1 MVPSGPSPG
10 PSRRDPL
17 PVMAAA
23 AAGGGRGLWGRLA
36 ESRIGRW
43 WRALLQDY
51 AAAVREAAEGARRR
65 PGAAAG
71 SLAGLAGAAACAA
84 AVPSAESFEA
94 ATVEAAGT
102 LLLLSPGTRSP
113 AADRHVQRLLR
124 RREAG
129 RLRYRNFFFL
139 AVVYEAPHAA
149 DAALYPARCPHLRPR
164 WRELPGRLLDVG
176 FWGRWWVLGARLRD
190 CDVNEEEF
198 GGLPAHLRR
207 LSPHHLRS
215 HHNESQFL
223 EKFRPVTLT
232 EEEIWRAESEAV
244 PPARAEGARLGSDAG
259 DP

>member
-1 MVPSGPSPG
+1 MAAA
-10 PSRRDPL
+10 
-17 PVMAAA
+17 AAA

-51 AAAVREAAEGARRR
+51 AAAVQEAAAGARQR

-129 RLRYRNFFFL
+129 RLRYRHLVFL
-139 AVVYEAPHAA
+139 AVVYEAPYAD
-149 DAALYPARCPHLRPR
+149 DAALYPARCRYLQPR
-164 WRELPGRLLDVG
+164 WRELPSRLLDVG

-198 GGLPAHLRR
+198 GGLPPHLRR
-207 LSPHHLRS
+207 LDPRQLRS
-215 HHNESQFL
+215 HRNESLFL
-223 EKFRPVTLT
+223 EKFRPVALT
-232 EEEIWRAESEAV
+232 DEEIRRAESEAAA
-244 PPARAEGARLGSDAG
+244 PGRAGGDSGA
-259 DP
+259 P

>member
-1 MVPSGPSPG
+1 MAAA
-10 PSRRDPL
+10 
-17 PVMAAA
+17 AAA

-51 AAAVREAAEGARRR
+51 AAAAREAALGARRR

-71 SLAGLAGAAACAA
+71 SLAGLAGAAACVA

-129 RLRYRNFFFL
+129 RLRYRNLLFL

-149 DAALYPARCPHLRPR
+149 DAALYLARCRHLRPR

-198 GGLPAHLRR
+198 GGLPARLRR
-207 LSPHHLRS
+207 LDPHHLRS
-215 HHNESQFL
+215 HRNESQFL
-223 EKFRPVTLT
+223 EKFQPVILT
-232 EEEIWRAESEAV
+232 QEEIRRAESEAAA
-244 PPARAEGARLGSDAG
+244 PARAAGARIGGSAG

>member
-1 MVPSGPSPG
+1 MVPPGPSLG
-10 PSRRDPL
+10 PSRREPL

-23 AAGGGRGLWGRLA
+23 AVGGGRGLWGRLA

-51 AAAVREAAEGARRR
+51 ASAAREAALGARRR

-71 SLAGLAGAAACAA
+71 SLAGLAGAIACAA

-113 AADRHVQRLLR
+113 SADRHVQRLLR

-129 RLRYRNFFFL
+129 RLRYRNFLFL
-139 AVVYEAPHAA
+139 AVVYEDPHAD
-149 DAALYPARCPHLRPR
+149 DAALYLARCRHLRPR

-190 CDVNEEEF
+190 CDINEEEF
-198 GGLPAHLRR
+198 GGLPARLRR
-207 LSPHHLRS
+207 LDPRQLRS
-215 HHNESQFL
+215 HRNESQFL
-223 EKFRPVTLT
+223 EKFRPVALT
-232 EEEIWRAESEAV
+232 EDDIRRAESEDEA
-244 PPARAEGARLGSDAG
+244 AGGRRAEGLAARR
-259 DP
+259 